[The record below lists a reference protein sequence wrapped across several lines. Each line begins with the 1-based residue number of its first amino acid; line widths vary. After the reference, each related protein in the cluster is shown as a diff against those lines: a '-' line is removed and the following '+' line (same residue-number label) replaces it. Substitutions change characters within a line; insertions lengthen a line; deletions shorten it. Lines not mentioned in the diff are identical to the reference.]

1 MMNRYETAMPNTSLI
16 RAPAI
21 VKFTMSDAEKIGR
34 KTQNKHSNRNK
45 FIFIKPESSLDGF
58 TVMDG

>member
-21 VKFTMSDAEKIGR
+21 VQFTTSDAEKIGL
-34 KTQNKHSNRNK
+34 KMQNRHNNRNK
-45 FIFIKPESSLDGF
+45 FIFYKI
-58 TVMDG
+58 

>member
-1 MMNRYETAMPNTSLI
+1 
-16 RAPAI
+16 
-21 VKFTMSDAEKIGR
+21 MSDAEKIGR